1 VELVLYPMGG
11 GLLVFHIDW
20 MPNARNKK
28 LSVDELRRYRLAVC
42 RVVSR
47 VVSCVFTDGVGV
59 LGRWLF
65 LVKFRHRVK
74 KVFLGWTLGPS
85 DHAKLLTPRS
95 KKNERNSAP
104 ILGKLAGA
112 MYPTHAHCARAAASV

>member
-1 VELVLYPMGG
+1 MA
-11 GLLVFHIDW
+11 W
-20 MPNARNKK
+20 
-28 LSVDELRRYRLAVC
+28 
-42 RVVSR
+42 
-47 VVSCVFTDGVGV
+47 V

-85 DHAKLLTPRS
+85 DPAKLLTPRS

-104 ILGKLAGA
+104 ILGKLAGS
-112 MYPTHAHCARAAASV
+112 MYTTPQPTAHARV